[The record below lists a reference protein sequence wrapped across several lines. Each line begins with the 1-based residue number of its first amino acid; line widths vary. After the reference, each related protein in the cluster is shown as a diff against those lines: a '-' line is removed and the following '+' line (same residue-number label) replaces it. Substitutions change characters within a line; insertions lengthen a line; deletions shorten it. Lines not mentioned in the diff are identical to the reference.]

1 MDVASIVTTPA
12 GGDAVELL
20 LEGKKAKKS
29 KIYVRYVVTDPFDPA
44 YDHTISPDANIAEV
58 KATEAKAA
66 EAKEAEAKAAAAAEA
81 KETIGSKEWAAANA
95 TAATP
100 GVAVEAGPSSSSE
113 GGGGTAVGAAGGVCV
128 ETPETDA
135 VDGKAG
141 GKTGDATAET
151 KTGGASS
158 EGTSYNAVGKPSDNQ
173 EGEGGERDEDEG
185 KTEGRIQGS
194 SAVTGGAP
202 QFTNLA
208 AVMVGAKVASSAPPP
223 KTVARKKWAK
233 VAVAAKVIAA
243 TAAMKKPPK
252 RTLCT
257 SQLDI
262 IDVASTEVLLEGM
275 DSAAYRTGSTHA
287 IPFDASSG
295 DQSLRS
301 LHECILSLSEGTE
314 SFVAPVAKKKK
325 NIMSKFKVVARL
337 PGFMRSKKTKEADA
351 AVEAE
356 EAEAAKTDGA
366 GGVAGGKDGDGG
378 NSSSSSTGNA
388 TVAPFR
394 CSSLTR
400 FLDGKLGG
408 DANALALFCCGSSN
422 VEFHNS
428 MASVRWA
435 TRFQKIVQ
443 VRGED
448 DSCFSVRLVSVT
460 FVCVCGGG
468 GRYVYVRTCPCD
480 CYIANH

>member
-1 MDVASIVTTPA
+1 MLNSFPSRQIGSIDVDVASIVTTPE
-12 GGDAVELL
+12 GDAVELL

-29 KIYVRYVVTDPFDPA
+29 KIYVRYVVMDPFDPS
-44 YDHTISPDANIAEV
+44 YDHTKSPEKNTAEV
-58 KATEAKAA
+58 KAA
-66 EAKEAEAKAAAAAEA
+66 EATA
-81 KETIGSKEWAAANA
+81 AAANA
-95 TAATP
+95 TAATT
-100 GVAVEAGPSSSSE
+100 GLAVGAGPPSSSE
-113 GGGGTAVGAAGGVCV
+113 KGGGTVVVGAAGGVCV

-141 GKTGDATAET
+141 GKTGDATVET

-158 EGTSYNAVGKPSDNQ
+158 EGKSYNAVGKPGGNQ
-173 EGEGGERDEDEG
+173 EVGGGERDEDEG

-194 SAVTGGAP
+194 SVVAGGAP

-208 AVMVGAKVASSAPPP
+208 AVMVGAEVANSAPLP

-233 VAVAAKVIAA
+233 VAVATKAIAA
-243 TAAMKKPPK
+243 TTAMKKPPK

-287 IPFDASSG
+287 IPFDASCG

-325 NIMSKFKVVARL
+325 NIMSKFKVAARL
-337 PGFMRSKKTKEADA
+337 PGFMRSKKTKKADA

-366 GGVAGGKDGDGG
+366 GGVTGDKDGDGG
-378 NSSSSSTGNA
+378 YSSSSSTGNA

-443 VRGED
+443 VRRGTIPF
-448 DSCFSVRLVSVT
+448 SFSV
-460 FVCVCGGG
+460 
-468 GRYVYVRTCPCD
+468 
-480 CYIANH
+480 